1 MPIALTEEMT
11 AALDNAIA
19 DRAPCIVAS
28 ASADGM
34 PDLSYRGS
42 IMVFDAGHL
51 AYWER
56 AKGETLA
63 NLQENPRL
71 AVLYRNPATRVGWR
85 FYGVAEIITSGP
97 VRDEVMAR
105 VNPLELAQDPERQG
119 YAVLIRIDRVR
130 DRTGVIMQR
139 EE

>member
-1 MPIALTEEMT
+1 MPVALTEEMT

-42 IMVFDAGHL
+42 MMVFDADHL

-63 NLQENPRL
+63 NLRENPHL

-85 FYGVAEIITSGP
+85 FYGVAEVITSGP
-97 VRDEVMAR
+97 VRDDVMAR
-105 VNPLELAQDPERQG
+105 VNPLELAQDPERRG
-119 YAVLIRIDRVR
+119 YVVLIRIDRVR

>member
-1 MPIALTEEMT
+1 MPVALTEEMKT
-11 AALDNAIA
+11 ALDNAIA

-42 IMVFDAGHL
+42 MMVFDAGHL

-63 NLQENPRL
+63 NLQENPHL

-85 FYGVAEIITSGP
+85 FYGVAEVITSGP
-97 VRDEVMAR
+97 VRDDVMAR
-105 VNPLELAQDPERQG
+105 VNPLELAQDPERRG
-119 YAVLIRIDRVR
+119 YVVLIRIDRVR